1 MAKTE
6 FIYEQYVLELM
17 DKVTKEY
24 QFPQKKHYDFEV
36 AKLRT
41 KKECKGE
48 NRYTPDQVHS
58 NVSRTLDRLSK
69 GASSKLIR
77 YKRYFLPNTNDNL
90 FYKLSEEY
98 YDYLKQTIK
107 IDEKVCL
114 MSYNMC
120 AIWAKPLTEKS
131 VNDCIAECLGENVYA
146 VFGEDNFFHVILKHP
161 ETQQATVP
169 NENSKEFIVL
179 KAFEDAIVRIYD
191 KQQKQLKKRTD
202 TN

>member
-6 FIYEQYVLELM
+6 FIYEKYVLALM

-41 KKECKGE
+41 QKECEGD
-48 NRYTPDQVHS
+48 NRYTPEQVHS

-69 GASSKLIR
+69 GTSSKFIR
-77 YKRYFLPNTNDNL
+77 YKRYFFPNTDEYL

-98 YDYLKQTIK
+98 YDFLEQVIS
-107 IDEKVCL
+107 IEEKVCL

-120 AIWAKPLTEKS
+120 AIWANPLTEKS

-146 VFGEDNFFHVILKHP
+146 VFGEDSFFYVILKHP
-161 ETQQATVP
+161 ETQQAMIP
-169 NENSKEFIVL
+169 NENSKEFVVL
-179 KAFEDAIVRIYD
+179 KAF
-191 KQQKQLKKRTD
+191 
-202 TN
+202 